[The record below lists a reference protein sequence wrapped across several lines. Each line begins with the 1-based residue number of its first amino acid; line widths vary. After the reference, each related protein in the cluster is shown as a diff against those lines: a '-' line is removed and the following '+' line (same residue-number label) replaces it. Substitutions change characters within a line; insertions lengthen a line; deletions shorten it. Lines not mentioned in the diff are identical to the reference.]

1 VTLTLEKHKL
11 DLDCLGC
18 EQTIVCRGHFKVP
31 LSNSAHNGGFYV
43 RTRRSGRML
52 TKRCSTVSLLSTSS
66 GAVMWKVI
74 LQESAYIAA
83 TLCASFIV
91 VWIAWTAFGL
101 LAADVPVVVHP

>member
-1 VTLTLEKHKL
+1 
-11 DLDCLGC
+11 
-18 EQTIVCRGHFKVP
+18 
-31 LSNSAHNGGFYV
+31 
-43 RTRRSGRML
+43 
-52 TKRCSTVSLLSTSS
+52 
-66 GAVMWKVI
+66 MWKVI